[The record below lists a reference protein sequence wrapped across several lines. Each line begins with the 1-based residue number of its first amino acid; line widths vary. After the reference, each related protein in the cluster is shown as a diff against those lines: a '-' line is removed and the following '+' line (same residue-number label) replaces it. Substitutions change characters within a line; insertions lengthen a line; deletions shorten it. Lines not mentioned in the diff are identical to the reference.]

1 MDAANGA
8 TSQLVTKLYADLNAD
23 FATMATTPNGLNIN
37 DQVGST
43 HPEQLQKFTVAEDA
57 QIGIAFDGDGD
68 RCITVDETGN
78 VVNGDKI
85 MYICGKHMAE
95 HGLLKHDTIV

>member
-1 MDAANGA
+1 MVA
-8 TSQLVTKLYADLNAD
+8 KLYAGLNAD
-23 FATMATTPNGLNIN
+23 FTTMAMTPNGVNVN
-37 DQVGST
+37 DQVGLT
-43 HPEQLQKFTVAEDA
+43 HSEQLQKFKVAEGA

-85 MYICGKHMAE
+85 MYICGNRHE
-95 HGLLKHDTIV
+95 